1 MTHLHDS
8 DIGKTAFSAS
18 HWTTAL
24 LLFAVTV
31 LAYANS
37 FNNAFVFDDVRSIVN
52 QADAMS
58 GPLVDLLAGDTRPAV
73 TFSLWLNYQW
83 GELSVWGYHLLNV
96 LLHALCVLVLWRV
109 LALVTFRCR
118 YGSHGEGVAFATAL
132 LWAVHPLHTESV
144 TYIIQRSEI
153 MAALCILA
161 VLWGMIRQDQSPAP
175 IRWTVFCLVTAVV
188 GMMSKPTV
196 VAIIPLAL
204 LLDGVLLSKTWWPV
218 QNHRVILHSGLFAS
232 AGVLWVTGAVEPL
245 WNTTP
250 NSEAG
255 VGLSVVTATP
265 LEYFRT
271 QPEVLTAYLR
281 LILWP
286 ANLCLD
292 HDWPLQV
299 SWLAAL
305 VPGLLLLGG
314 VVGGVALMV
323 ARHWAALPVL
333 GFFALMAP
341 TSSVIPIRDVMVE
354 HRTYLASAA
363 VVLMLV
369 AGSSWA
375 IAAVARSRSGVV
387 GTSITALVALTLLS
401 LTRERNVDYRTP
413 VSIWQDTVDHAPH
426 NHRAWVNLGVAQC
439 LAGQREAGLGSMRQA
454 LDLQSNDPVAQLNI
468 GVALLDSGAPG
479 SARPFLGQAAAR
491 LGDRPRVWLLFGDSS
506 AALGDSDEARSAY
519 EQAGRLS
526 GDPEMQFVLGNRYFN
541 LGDFSRAIEHYQSV
555 ASSTMDATLRASA
568 SFNLG
573 NTYYRLEDW
582 EQAIAAYE
590 SSLDSD
596 PSHAGAA
603 FWLAKA
609 EEACAP

>member
-1 MTHLHDS
+1 MANLDDS
-8 DIGKTAFSAS
+8 DDGKTAFSAS
-18 HWTTAL
+18 HRMAAF

-52 QADAMS
+52 QADALS
-58 GPLVDLLAGDTRPAV
+58 GPLVDLLAGDPRPAV
-73 TFSLWLNYQW
+73 TLSLWLNYQC
-83 GELSVWGYHLLNV
+83 GGLSVWGYHLLNV
-96 LLHALCVLVLWRV
+96 LLHALCVLILWRV
-109 LALVTFRCR
+109 LALVVLRGR
-118 YGSHGEGVAFATAL
+118 HGSQGEGVAFATAL
-132 LWAVHPLHTESV
+132 LWAVHPLHAESV
-144 TYIIQRSEI
+144 TYIIQRSEV
-153 MAALCILA
+153 MAGLCILA
-161 VLWGMIRQDQSPAP
+161 VLWGMIRRDQSPAP

-188 GMMSKPTV
+188 GMMSKPTA
-196 VAIIPLAL
+196 VAIIPLAFL
-204 LLDGVLLSKTWWPV
+204 FDGVLLSKTWWSL
-218 QNHRVILHSGLFAS
+218 QKHRVMLHGGLLLS
-232 AGVLWVTGAVEPL
+232 AGVLWVTGAVDPL

-292 HDWPLQV
+292 HDWPLQG
-299 SWLAAL
+299 SWLSAL

-314 VVGGVALMV
+314 VVGGLALAV

-369 AGSSWA
+369 AGGSWA
-375 IAAVARSRSGVV
+375 IAAGARSRSGLV
-387 GTSITALVALTLLS
+387 GTSMTALVALILLS
-401 LTRERNVDYRTP
+401 LTRVRNVDYRTP
-413 VSIWQDTVDHAPH
+413 VSIWQDTVDYAPD

-439 LAGQREAGLGSMRQA
+439 LAGEREAGLGSLRQA

-479 SARPFLGQAAAR
+479 SARPFLGQAAVR
-491 LGDRPRVWLLFGDSS
+491 LGDRPRVWVLFGDSS
-506 AALGDSDEARSAY
+506 AALGDSDEARRAY

-526 GDPEMQFVLGNRYFN
+526 RDPDMQFVLGNRYFN
-541 LGDFSRAIEHYQSV
+541 LGDFSRAIENYQFV
-555 ASSTMDATLRASA
+555 ASSTMDAALRASA

-582 EQAIAAYE
+582 DQAIAAYE

-596 PSHAGAA
+596 ASHAGAA
-603 FWLAKA
+603 FWLGKA
-609 EEACAP
+609 REACGP

>member
-1 MTHLHDS
+1 MTHLDDS
-8 DIGKTAFSAS
+8 DNGKTAFSAS
-18 HWTTAL
+18 NWTTAL

-52 QADAMS
+52 QADALS
-58 GPLVDLLAGDTRPAV
+58 GPLVDLLVGDPRPAV
-73 TFSLWLNYQW
+73 TLSLWLNYQW
-83 GELSVWGYHLLNV
+83 GELSVWGYHLINV

-109 LALVTFRCR
+109 LALVIRRRR
-118 YGSHGEGVAFATAL
+118 YGSQGEGVAFATAL

-144 TYIIQRSEI
+144 TYIIQRSEV
-153 MAALCILA
+153 MAAA
-161 VLWGMIRQDQSPAP
+161 VHPC
-175 IRWTVFCLVTAVV
+175 CLVGHDPPGSITCP
-188 GMMSKPTV
+188 KPVDCFLFGHGGGGHDVQANCGCDHSARVPVRWRAALEDV
-196 VAIIPLAL
+196 VAR
-204 LLDGVLLSKTWWPV
+204 SKSPCDFAWWA
-218 QNHRVILHSGLFAS
+218 FAS

-281 LILWP
+281 LIFWP

-292 HDWPLQV
+292 HDWPLQG

-314 VVGGVALMV
+314 VVVGVVLAV

-375 IAAVARSRSGVV
+375 IGAVARSRSGVV

-439 LAGQREAGLGSMRQA
+439 LAGEREAGLGSACQPSICNPTIRWPNSILASRCWTQV
-454 LDLQSNDPVAQLNI
+454 L
-468 GVALLDSGAPG
+468 
-479 SARPFLGQAAAR
+479 
-491 LGDRPRVWLLFGDSS
+491 
-506 AALGDSDEARSAY
+506 
-519 EQAGRLS
+519 
-526 GDPEMQFVLGNRYFN
+526 PEVLGPSWGKRRFVWATGPACGSCSGTVRPHSVIPMKPEVRTNR
-541 LGDFSRAIEHYQSV
+541 RTA
-555 ASSTMDATLRASA
+555 
-568 SFNLG
+568 
-573 NTYYRLEDW
+573 
-582 EQAIAAYE
+582 
-590 SSLDSD
+590 
-596 PSHAGAA
+596 
-603 FWLAKA
+603 
-609 EEACAP
+609 